1 MCSSSVHAVPFFI
14 SARQM
19 VEREACVG
27 SSEAYPSGKLAGSRK
42 GSEEGELGLGESAAE
57 EEEWYR
63 EEMFPMLALFFMI
76 EFERPSVSLTPKI
89 LTPAPPPPDAAAAAA
104 AVGRPLT
111 AQVLELWP
119 LLLQ

>member
-76 EFERPSVSLTPKI
+76 EFERPSVSLTP
-89 LTPAPPPPDAAAAAA
+89 APPPPDAAAAA